1 MHRRQWLKAI
11 ASVGIGNSVFQRA
24 LAGQAAQGSEI
35 TAEMVRQAQ
44 WVAGI
49 ELTEAEQTELAQALQ
64 RKQASWEALRAVPLE
79 PSREPVTPLRLPRR
93 ARLERIEN
101 LALQGEGPPSAE
113 AAIHFPQAAVLPES
127 LDDETLAFSSVAQL
141 ATLLR
146 ARRITSTQLT
156 RLYLERLK
164 KYDPLLKCVVTLTEE
179 LALQQAAAAD
189 REMSQGRF
197 RGPLHGIPWGAK
209 DLISVPGYP
218 TTWGVPLFAQRELEQ
233 AATVYQKL
241 TDAGAVL
248 VAKLSLGALA
258 MGDRWHGGLT
268 RNPWNPEQGSSGS
281 SAGSASAVAA
291 GLVGFA
297 IGSETL
303 GSILSP
309 SRVCGNTGLR
319 PTFGLVSRAGCMP
332 LSWTMDKLGPM
343 TRTAADAGMVLAAI
357 VGWDEGDN
365 GSDPAP
371 YQFPTPLDPSRLRI
385 GYVKSRRRNEA
396 EGEGER
402 PEERRDL
409 KPFADLG
416 CQLIEIE
423 LPDSLPA
430 RSMTAV
436 LEVEGAS
443 VFESWLNAG
452 QTEGWNAWPGIFRS
466 AQFVTAV
473 DYLRAQRLRGQLMEQ
488 MEALFH
494 QVDVLVNANDLVI
507 TNLTG
512 HPSLSITDRFV
523 ERNDRAFPQPCV
535 LTGRWYDDGLLAS
548 LAAMVQSPE
557 IVARRPPLD
566 RDLAAW
572 LEQEERAKREAE
584 EQPPV
589 DGQSAEGNKDKT
601 QETNQSSEK
610 TTAAGGG

>member
-1 MHRRQWLKAI
+1 MQRRQWLKAI
-11 ASVGIGNSVFQRA
+11 ASVGIGSSVFQRA
-24 LAGQAAQGSEI
+24 LAGQAAQGSDI
-35 TAEMVRQAQ
+35 TAEMIRQAQ

-49 ELTEAEQTELAQALQ
+49 ELSEAEQAELAQALQ
-64 RKQASWEALRAVPLE
+64 RKQASWQALRAVPLD

-93 ARLERIEN
+93 ARLEQRE
-101 LALQGEGPPSAE
+101 ALERPDAVTMSAE
-113 AAIHFPQAAVLPES
+113 AAFNFPEPAVLPES

-156 RLYLERLK
+156 RLYLARLK

-179 LALQQAAAAD
+179 LALEQAAAAD

-218 TTWGVPLFAQRELEQ
+218 TTWGVPMFAQRELEQ
-233 AATVYQKL
+233 SATVYDKL
-241 TDAGAVL
+241 TAAGAVL

-258 MGDRWHGGLT
+258 MGDRWQGGMT
-268 RNPWNPEQGSSGS
+268 RNPWNPELGSSGS

-343 TRTAADAGMVLAAI
+343 TRTAADAGLVLQAI
-357 VGWDEGDN
+357 AGWDEGDN
-365 GSDPAP
+365 GTVPAP
-371 YQFPTPLDPSRLRI
+371 YHFPVALDPSRLRI
-385 GYVKSRRRNEA
+385 GYVRGRRRSETEGEA
-396 EGEGER
+396 ER
-402 PEERRDL
+402 PAERRDL

-416 CQLIEIE
+416 CQLIEVE
-423 LPDSLPA
+423 LPETLPA

-443 VFESWLNAG
+443 VFEAWLNAG

-512 HPSLSITDRFV
+512 HPSLSLTDRFA
-523 ERNDRAFPQPCV
+523 ERSDRFLPQPCV
-535 LTGRWYDDGLLAS
+535 LTGRWYDDGLLAT
-548 LAAMVQSPE
+548 LGALVQSPDV
-557 IVARRPPLD
+557 VARRPPLD
-566 RDLAAW
+566 QDLAAW
-572 LEQEERAKREAE
+572 LEKEERARRDAAEA
-584 EQPPV
+584 
-589 DGQSAEGNKDKT
+589 KDDDSDEKEKT
-601 QETNQSSEK
+601 QENKS
-610 TTAAGGG
+610 ADGG

>member
-1 MHRRQWLKAI
+1 MLRRQWLKAI
-11 ASVGIGNSVFQRA
+11 ASVGIGSSVFQRA
-24 LAGQAAQGSEI
+24 LAGQAAQGAEI
-35 TAEMVRQAQ
+35 TAEMIRQAQ

-49 ELTEAEQTELAQALQ
+49 ELSEAEQTELAQALQ
-64 RKQASWEALRAVPLE
+64 RKQASWQALRAVPLE

-93 ARLERIEN
+93 ARLERVDAAERTSHM
-101 LALQGEGPPSAE
+101 ASPSGAPPAQNPLIATE
-113 AAIHFPQAAVLPES
+113 FQLPAVPLDS
-127 LDDETLAFSSVAQL
+127 LDDESLAFSSVAQL
-141 ATLLR
+141 AALLR

-164 KYDPLLKCVVTLTEE
+164 KYDPLLKCVVTLTES
-179 LALQQAAAAD
+179 LALEQAAAAD

-218 TTWGVPLFAQRELEQ
+218 TTWGVPMFAQRELEQ
-233 AATVYQKL
+233 TATVYQKL
-241 TDAGAVL
+241 TEAGAVL

-258 MGDRWHGGLT
+258 MGDRWHGGMT
-268 RNPWNPEQGSSGS
+268 RNPWNPELGSSGS

-343 TRTAADAGMVLAAI
+343 TRTAADAGLVLQAI
-357 VGWDEGDN
+357 AGWDEGDN
-365 GSDPAP
+365 GTVPAP
-371 YQFPTPLDPSRLRI
+371 YQFPVALDPSRLRI
-385 GYVKSRRRNEA
+385 GYVRGRRRSEA
-396 EGEGER
+396 EGEVDR

-409 KPFADLG
+409 QPFAELG

-423 LPDSLPA
+423 LPESLPA

-443 VFESWLNAG
+443 VFEAWLNAG
-452 QTEGWNAWPGIFRS
+452 QTDGWNAWPGIFRS

-473 DYLRAQRLRGQLMEQ
+473 DYLRAQRLRGQLMEE

-494 QVDVLVNANDLVI
+494 QVDVLVNTNDLVI

-512 HPSLSITDRFV
+512 HPSLSLTDRFS
-523 ERNDRAFPQPCV
+523 ERGERALPQPCV
-535 LTGRWYDDGLLAS
+535 LTGRWYDDGLLAT
-548 LAAMVQSPE
+548 LGALVQSPA

-566 RDLAAW
+566 QDLAAW
-572 LEQEERAKREAE
+572 LEREERARREAA
-584 EQPPV
+584 EQSKL
-589 DGQSAEGNKDKT
+589 DGQAADAEKDK
-601 QETNQSSEK
+601 
-610 TTAAGGG
+610 